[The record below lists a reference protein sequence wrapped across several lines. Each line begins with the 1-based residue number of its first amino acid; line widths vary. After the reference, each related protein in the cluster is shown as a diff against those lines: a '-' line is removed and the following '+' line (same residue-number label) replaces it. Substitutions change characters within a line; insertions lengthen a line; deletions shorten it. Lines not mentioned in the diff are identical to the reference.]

1 LSHLASDIKRA
12 HHLLVREWLAHMEH
26 LKNEYPYLFSLAV
39 RTNPF
44 DPNAS
49 AEVR

>member
-1 LSHLASDIKRA
+1 MKYFKWQIIFGISLRDD
-12 HHLLVREWLAHMEH
+12 
-26 LKNEYPYLFSLAV
+26 YPYLFSLAM

-49 AEVR
+49 PEVR

>member
-1 LSHLASDIKRA
+1 MRY
-12 HHLLVREWLAHMEH
+12 
-26 LKNEYPYLFSLAV
+26 LKKNYPYMFSHAI

-49 AEVR
+49 AVIE